1 MPVSPEAKL
10 LNNRRHHSERPEHCN
25 SRVAPAPLN
34 EGKARGQQQ
43 DTEQPKINTG
53 INKNIKS
60 FFKNLER
67 VAFTHSSYFFSSH
80 FLLKSIPIRLFIH
93 FSFSVINTSML
104 LNPVIIVL
112 LGLLAFRMVTSSL
125 WKSFLP
131 LVSSTSHPPGSLF
144 TFISHS
150 S

>member
-43 DTEQPKINTG
+43 DREQPKINTG

-80 FLLKSIPIRLFIH
+80 LSLEIHTNQAFYPLFFQRHQYFYVAKSSDHCFTWPISISHGHFLSLEVF
-93 FSFSVINTSML
+93 
-104 LNPVIIVL
+104 
-112 LGLLAFRMVTSSL
+112 SSL
-125 WKSFLP
+125 GF
-131 LVSSTSHPPGSLF
+131 
-144 TFISHS
+144 
-150 S
+150 